1 MDFES
6 LKKIPHSLEAE
17 RALIGGIFYNQ
28 DLFDE
33 IRDIVNAED
42 FYKVEHSSIYSA
54 IEKVYS
60 ENKGIDGILIEE
72 EIKKSNSKN
81 KEEILEILSD
91 ILDEITS
98 SYNLLEYANLIKE
111 KAMLRRLGNVGA
123 EITQLAYNDI
133 RPAED
138 IIDIAESM
146 VLNLSK
152 KILKN
157 SIVDMKTAGV
167 DEIMRMER
175 VSDNRGKTLGI
186 STGFIDLDRM
196 TSGLNN
202 SDLII
207 LAARPAMGKT
217 AFALNLALNAGKEK
231 KKVLVFSLEM
241 PAQQLYQRLLS
252 IESGIPQNKLKN
264 VYLEEDEWRKLT
276 VATGN
281 LSETEIYVA
290 DLPYTNVLE
299 IRSYARKM
307 KSQNQLD
314 LIIIDYLQLING
326 TGRGGSEFSRQQE
339 ISDISRSLKGLARE
353 LDVPVIA
360 LSQLSRAVE
369 SRVDKRPMLSDLRE
383 SGAIEQ
389 DADIVAF
396 LYREE
401 YYIPETENKGITELI
416 IGKHRNGAT
425 GTVKLNFLSE
435 FTKFT
440 NYTDQV
446 K

>member
-1 MDFES
+1 MEFEN

-33 IRDIVNAED
+33 IRDIVKVED
-42 FYKVEHSSIYSA
+42 FYKVEHSAIYDA

-60 ENKGIDGILIEE
+60 DSKGIDAILIDE

-81 KEEILEILSD
+81 KEEILQVLSD

-111 KAMLRRLGNVGA
+111 KAMLRRLGNVGV
-123 EITQLAYNDI
+123 EITQLAYNDV
-133 RPAED
+133 RVAEE
-138 IIDIAESM
+138 IIDEAEAK

-152 KILKN
+152 NILKN

-167 DEIMRMER
+167 EEIMRMER
-175 VSDNRGKTLGI
+175 VSENRGKTLGI
-186 STGFIDLDRM
+186 PTGFIDLDRM

-217 AFALNLALNAGKEK
+217 AFALNLALNAGKEQK
-231 KKVLVFSLEM
+231 NVLVFSLEM

-252 IESGIPQNKLKN
+252 IESGIPQHKLKN
-264 VYLEEDEWRKLT
+264 VYLEEDEWTKLT
-276 VATGN
+276 VATLN
-281 LSETEIYVA
+281 LSKTSIFVA

-401 YYIPETENKGITELI
+401 YYIPDTENKGITELI

>member
-1 MDFES
+1 MEFEN

-28 DLFDE
+28 ELFEE
-33 IRDIVNAED
+33 IKDIVSAED
-42 FYKVEHSSIYSA
+42 FYKIEHTAIYKA
-54 IEKVYS
+54 MEQVYS
-60 ENKGIDGILIEE
+60 DSKGIDAILIDE

-81 KEEILEILSD
+81 KEEILGVLSD

-138 IIDIAESM
+138 IIDVAESM

-186 STGFIDLDRM
+186 PTGFIDLDRM

-217 AFALNLALNAGKEK
+217 AFALNLALNAGKEQK
-231 KKVLVFSLEM
+231 NVLVFSLEM

-252 IESGIPQNKLKN
+252 IESGIPQHKLKN
-264 VYLEEDEWRKLT
+264 VYLEEDEWTKLT
-276 VATGN
+276 VATLN
-281 LSETEIYVA
+281 LSKTSIFVA

>member
-17 RALIGGIFYNQ
+17 KALIGGIFYNQ
-28 DLFDE
+28 ELFEE
-33 IRDIVNAED
+33 IKDIVSAED
-42 FYKVEHSSIYSA
+42 FYKIEHTAIYKA
-54 IEKVYS
+54 MEQVYS
-60 ENKGIDGILIEE
+60 DSKGIDAILIDE

-81 KEEILEILSD
+81 KEEILEVLSD

-186 STGFIDLDRM
+186 PTGFIDLDRM

-217 AFALNLALNAGKEK
+217 AFALNLALNAGKEQK
-231 KKVLVFSLEM
+231 NVLVFSLEM

-252 IESGIPQNKLKN
+252 IESGIPQHKLKN
-264 VYLEEDEWRKLT
+264 VYLEEDEWTKLT
-276 VATGN
+276 VATLN
-281 LSETEIYVA
+281 LSKTSIFVA

-307 KSQNQLD
+307 KSQKKLD

-401 YYIPETENKGITELI
+401 YYIPDTENKGITELI

>member
-1 MDFES
+1 MELES
-6 LKKIPHSLEAE
+6 LKKIPHNLEAE

-28 DLFDE
+28 ELFEE
-33 IRDIVNAED
+33 IKDIVSAED
-42 FYKVEHSSIYSA
+42 FYKIEHSDIFKA
-54 IEKVYS
+54 MTKVYS
-60 ENKGIDGILIEE
+60 TSKGIDVILIDE
-72 EIKKSNSKN
+72 EIKKSNLNN
-81 KEEILEILSD
+81 KDKILEILND

-111 KAMLRRLGNVGA
+111 KSMLRKLGNVGD
-123 EITQLAYNDI
+123 EITKLAYNDI

-138 IIDIAESM
+138 IIDVAESM

-152 KILKN
+152 RILKN

-167 DEIMRMER
+167 EEILRMER

-186 STGFIDLDRM
+186 PTGFIDLDRM